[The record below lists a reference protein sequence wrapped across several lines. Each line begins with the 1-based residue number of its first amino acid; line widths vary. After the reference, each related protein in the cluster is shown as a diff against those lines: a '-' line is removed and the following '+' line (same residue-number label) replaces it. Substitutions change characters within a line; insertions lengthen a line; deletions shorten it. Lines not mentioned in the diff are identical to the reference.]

1 MFSRKTV
8 VIIGV
13 VFLVIANF
21 VILAVVGQRAPSPTP
36 GGITITVLAPFKNV
50 FSQSS
55 RFLRGIWR
63 HYFATVAASQEND
76 QLEKQ
81 LARAEEM
88 KNAWVEAR
96 LANERL
102 RRLIELEASLGES
115 VVFAEVIAKDP
126 TTWFKTVIINKGR
139 RHGVAKGMPALV
151 PEGIVGQVV
160 EASGSY
166 AKILLIVDRNSAVDA
181 LVQRNRVRGMLSGAS
196 TEQSHLDYVL
206 LKEEVRVGDTIVTS
220 GLDGVFPKGLRIGSV
235 QSVEARPNEMFHMIT
250 VSPFVDFDKLE
261 ELLVVISA
269 PAGPAKG
276 TE

>member
-1 MFSRKTV
+1 MFSKKTV

-21 VILAVVGQRAPSPTP
+21 LILAVVGQREPSSAP
-36 GGITITVLAPFKNV
+36 GGLTITVLAPFQNA

-55 RFLRGIWR
+55 RFLRDIWR
-63 HYFATVAASQEND
+63 HYFDTVAASREND
-76 QLEKQ
+76 QLKQQ

-88 KNAWVEAR
+88 KNVWVEAR

-102 RRLIELEASLGES
+102 RRLTEMEKPLGDS

-139 RHGVAKGMPALV
+139 RHGLEKGMPALV
-151 PEGIVGQVV
+151 SEGIVGQVV
-160 EASGSY
+160 EASGRY

-196 TEQSHLDYVL
+196 TEQIHLDYVL
-206 LKEEVRVGDTIVTS
+206 LKEDVQVGDTIVTS

-235 QSVEARPNEMFHMIT
+235 QSVEARPNEMFHTIAVT
-250 VSPFVDFDKLE
+250 PFVDFDKLE
-261 ELLVVISA
+261 ELLVVVSA
-269 PAGPAKG
+269 APVPNRPMR
-276 TE
+276 

>member
-21 VILAVVGQRAPSPTP
+21 LILAVVGQREPSPAP
-36 GGITITVLAPFKNV
+36 GGLTITVLAPFQNA

-55 RFLRGIWR
+55 RFLRDIWR
-63 HYFATVAASQEND
+63 HYFATVAASREND
-76 QLEKQ
+76 QLKKQ

-88 KNAWVEAR
+88 KNVWVEAR

-102 RRLIELEASLGES
+102 RRLIVLEKSLGDS

-139 RHGVAKGMPALV
+139 RHGVEKGMPALV

-160 EASGSY
+160 EASAGY

-206 LKEEVRVGDTIVTS
+206 LKEDVQVGDTIVTS

-235 QSVEARPNEMFHMIT
+235 QTVEARPNEMFHTI
-250 VSPFVDFDKLE
+250 VVAPFVDFDKLE
-261 ELLVVISA
+261 ELLVVVSA
-269 PAGPAKG
+269 APVPDMQ
-276 TE
+276 TR

>member
-21 VILAVVGQRAPSPTP
+21 LILAVVGQREPSPTP
-36 GGITITVLAPFKNV
+36 GGLTITVLAPFQNA

-55 RFLRGIWR
+55 LFLRDIWR

-76 QLEKQ
+76 QLKKQ

-88 KNAWVEAR
+88 KNVWVEAR

-102 RRLIELEASLGES
+102 RRLIELEKPLGDS

-126 TTWFKTVIINKGR
+126 TIWFKTVIINKGR
-139 RHGVAKGMPALV
+139 RHGVEKGMPALV

-181 LVQRNRVRGMLSGAS
+181 LVQRNRVRGMLTGAS
-196 TEQSHLDYVL
+196 TEQSQFDFVL
-206 LKEEVRVGDTIVTS
+206 LKEDVRLGDTIVTS
-220 GLDGVFPKGLRIGSV
+220 GLDGVFPKGLRIGRV
-235 QSVEARPNEMFHMIT
+235 QYLEARPNEMFHTIT

-261 ELLVVISA
+261 ELLVIVSA
-269 PAGPAKG
+269 PTGPEWG
-276 TE
+276 GR

>member
-1 MFSRKTV
+1 LT
-8 VIIGV
+8 
-13 VFLVIANF
+13 
-21 VILAVVGQRAPSPTP
+21 
-36 GGITITVLAPFKNV
+36 ITILAPFQNA

-55 RFLRGIWR
+55 RFIRDIWR
-63 HYFATVAASQEND
+63 HYFTVVAASQEND
-76 QLEKQ
+76 QLKKQ

-88 KNAWVEAR
+88 KNVWVEAR

-102 RRLIELEASLGES
+102 RRLTELEKSLTDA

-139 RHGVAKGMPALV
+139 RHGLAKGMPALV

-166 AKILLIVDRNSAVDA
+166 AKILLVVDRNSAVDA
-181 LVQRNRVRGMLSGAS
+181 LVQRTRVRGILSGTS
-196 TEQSHLDYVL
+196 TEACYLDYVL
-206 LKEEVRVGDTIVTS
+206 LKEDVVVGDTIITS

-235 QSVEARPNEMFHMIT
+235 TSVEARPNEMFHTID
-250 VSPFVDFDKLE
+250 VAPFVDFGKLE
-261 ELLVVISA
+261 ELLVVLKA
-269 PAGPAKG
+269 PPEIKAE

>member
-13 VFLVIANF
+13 IFLVIANF
-21 VILAVVGQRAPSPTP
+21 LILAVVGQRAPSSAP
-36 GGITITVLAPFKNV
+36 GGLTITVLAPFQNA

-55 RFLRGIWR
+55 RFLRDIWR
-63 HYFATVAASQEND
+63 HYFAMVAASQEND
-76 QLEKQ
+76 QLRKQ
-81 LARAEEM
+81 LARADEM
-88 KNAWVEAR
+88 KNVWVEAR
-96 LANERL
+96 MANERL
-102 RRLIELEASLGES
+102 RRLTDLEDSFTDA

-139 RHGVAKGMPALV
+139 RDGLAKGMPALV

-160 EASGSY
+160 EASGHY

-181 LVQRNRVRGMLSGAS
+181 LVQRTRVRGILSGAS
-196 TEQSHLDYVL
+196 AEQGDLDYVL
-206 LKEEVRVGDTIVTS
+206 LKEDVQVGDTIVTS

-235 QSVEARPNEMFHMIT
+235 QSVEARPNEMFHTIK

-261 ELLVVISA
+261 ELLVVIK
-269 PAGPAKG
+269 AKA
-276 TE
+276 TFAKENE